1 MFCLIADFVL
11 FEIVI
16 EMHLSFWLNY
26 QIFLIYWI
34 ARVQMKST
42 FLSVESSEILGTPK
56 IFKNASQS
64 SVFSYLEVFRNWY
77 QYLIR
82 YQNVNIV
89 KVSYRYGNINIVSYR
104 ENFKGA
110 NNIVLLRK
118 YQYRIISVPIVRNP
132 KTLPNFLKKIII
144 FLLISMT
151 SLTIFLGILNL

>member
-11 FEIVI
+11 FGIVI
-16 EMHLSFWLNY
+16 EMHFSFWLNY
-26 QIFLIYWI
+26 QIFLIFWI
-34 ARVQMKST
+34 APVQMKST
-42 FLSVESSEILGTPK
+42 FLSLESSEILGTPK
-56 IFKNASQS
+56 NVSQS
-64 SVFSYLEVFRNWY
+64 SVFPYLEVFRDWY

-89 KVSYRYGNINIVSYR
+89 KVSYRYGNIKIVSYR

-118 YQYRIISVPIVRNP
+118 YQYRIISVPISRNP
-132 KTLPNFLKKIII
+132 KTLPKFKKMIIL
-144 FLLISMT
+144 FLISMT